1 MCICVCRVGKE
12 NMKTRRCQREVK
24 ERNMRGEKGI
34 IMGKREGKLG
44 RMRGQDRKRTVAR
57 MDEREIKSGKR
68 GRVGTWQENRRGI
81 WRDGKITGGC
91 GDRMKGVFVSNG
103 TLH

>member
-1 MCICVCRVGKE
+1 
-12 NMKTRRCQREVK
+12 MKTRRCQREVK

-57 MDEREIKSGKR
+57 MDEREIKKWEERESWDVAGESQR
-68 GRVGTWQENRRGI
+68 DLERRQDNRRVRG
-81 WRDGKITGGC
+81 
-91 GDRMKGVFVSNG
+91 
-103 TLH
+103 

>member
-57 MDEREIKSGKR
+57 MDEREIKKWEERESWDVAGESQR
-68 GRVGTWQENRRGI
+68 DLERRQDNRRVRG
-81 WRDGKITGGC
+81 
-91 GDRMKGVFVSNG
+91 
-103 TLH
+103 